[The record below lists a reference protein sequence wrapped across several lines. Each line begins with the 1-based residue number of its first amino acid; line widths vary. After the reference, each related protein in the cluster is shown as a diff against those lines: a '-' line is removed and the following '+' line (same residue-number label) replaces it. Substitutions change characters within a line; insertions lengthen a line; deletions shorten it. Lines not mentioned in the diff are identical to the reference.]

1 MDVITKLIK
10 FYNEYLN
17 NQKQSQL
24 AKSLL
29 LNIYDTVPNSIYE
42 LAEKCYTS
50 PSAISRFMKV
60 LEYTGFS
67 QYKYFVQ
74 DTLNSYSRRNRVVPI
89 SETRE
94 NSTVI
99 SDYVH
104 QMTGALKQ
112 FQKNVDQQIIDEI
125 CRQIDNADNV
135 LCVSPEI
142 GVFTSLQYDLIMSGK
157 TSRFPYGLAETE
169 EYLKAVDDN
178 TFAIVFISPE
188 RESTRMSTSLDV
200 MRTKGIPSAMLA
212 SKDYIKAD
220 EYSDLVIK
228 YSPTNTNLDNVI
240 YNAFIDVITMTYR
253 KNYIEKFRK
262 WRKRPSARTPEGR
275 FSYLHS

>member
-10 FYNEYLN
+10 YYNEYLN

-67 QYKYFVQ
+67 QYKYFVK
-74 DTLNSYSRRNRVVPI
+74 DTLNSYSRRNRVVPVGDN
-89 SETRE
+89 RPD
-94 NSTVI
+94 NTVI
-99 SDYVH
+99 GDYVY
-104 QMTGALKQ
+104 QMTNALKQ
-112 FQKNVDQQIIDEI
+112 FQKSVSQNTIDEI
-125 CRQIDNADNV
+125 CKLINKSDNV

-142 GVFTSLQYDLIMSGK
+142 GVFTNLQYDLILNGK
-157 TSRFPYGLAETE
+157 TSKFPYGLAETE
-169 EYLKAVDDN
+169 EYLKAVDEN

-188 RESTRMSTSLDV
+188 RESTRMRTSLDN
-200 MRTKGIPSAMLA
+200 MRSLGIPMAILT

-220 EYSDLVIK
+220 EYSDLIIK
-228 YSPTNTNLDNVI
+228 YTPTNTNMDNVI
-240 YNAFIDVITMTYR
+240 FNAFIDVITMTYR
-253 KNYIEKFRK
+253 KNYIDKPK
-262 WRKRPSARTPEGR
+262 S
-275 FSYLHS
+275 